1 MYTGSGS
8 EAQLHSLPE
17 CNLDFN
23 QKIKSAIKMTHD
35 TDIPQISGIQ
45 SSGSF
50 WKPVKPKAK
59 Y

>member
-23 QKIKSAIKMTHD
+23 QKIKSAIKMTYD

-50 WKPVKPKAK
+50 
-59 Y
+59 